1 MIMIMAASRTLASPQ
16 LPVLDS
22 VGQRRIVLILDGGT
36 GDSGRGGKTWSRESG
51 LKSDY

>member
-22 VGQRRIVLILDGGT
+22 TGQRRIVLLLDGGT
-36 GDSGRGGKTWSRESG
+36 GDSGREGKTWGIEFGG
-51 LKSDY
+51 LQ